1 MRGADAAGAGGDVAV
16 DSSLSDHV
24 LAKNEASERR
34 SDRGGESVRL
44 VRGGDLD
51 ASDSAGAEP

>member
-16 DSSLSDHV
+16 NSSLSDHV
-24 LAKNEASERR
+24 LAKSEASDGR

-44 VRGGDLD
+44 AHGGDLD